1 MNRNQSLLATDG
13 NPEAGIRYWWR
24 YWDNNM
30 NVYEVSMEKFRDGAG
45 TTAYNYINLID
56 ASINYRSLL
65 REATEIG
72 GMASGGD
79 NIYGCDFLLVSFFIT
94 RGNSFIAVQHESY
107 FGTLVFIIIETCDA
121 GNEGQKEYNSCS
133 NHVEHV
139 LQQCSRCKLVFYC
152 NNGYCQKEDW
162 WRHSKIC
169 KYFK

>member
-13 NPEAGIRYWWR
+13 IPEAGIRYWWR

-72 GMASGGD
+72 GMAPGDFSPGD
-79 NIYGCDFLLVSFFIT
+79 NNHRWMRVPASMTATGKESTNLPSFFIT
-94 RGNSFIAVQHESY
+94 RGHSFIAVQHESY
-107 FGTLVFIIIETCDA
+107 FKTL
-121 GNEGQKEYNSCS
+121 
-133 NHVEHV
+133 
-139 LQQCSRCKLVFYC
+139 LV
-152 NNGYCQKEDW
+152 
-162 WRHSKIC
+162 
-169 KYFK
+169 